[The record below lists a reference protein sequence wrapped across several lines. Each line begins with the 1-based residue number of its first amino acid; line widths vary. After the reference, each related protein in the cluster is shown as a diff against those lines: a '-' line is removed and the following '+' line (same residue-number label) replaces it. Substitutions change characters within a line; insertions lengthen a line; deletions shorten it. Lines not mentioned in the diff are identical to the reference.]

1 MSVRSYQMKGLGDV
15 VNAVTTRTGIKSVV
29 NKVSKATGVDCG
41 CEKRREKLNKLVPFN
56 KEAGAD
62 ELQPDEN

>member
-29 NKVSKATGVDCG
+29 DKVSKATGVDCG
-41 CEKRREKLNKLVPFN
+41 CDKRREKLNKLVPFN